1 MPLRSTLI
9 NQLFLP
15 KSFSRRKQ
23 GYDSEADFIC
33 PQGFGRNTYSD
44 KRVVAIVGTARENF
58 GNDIAT
64 FEWLRSKGFDP
75 GRPNRRLA
83 NHCITLT
90 RPIPP
95 FFDDAGVVQEYPLV
109 YPVIGQWEVL
119 YAMWAYEPDWYMKH
133 RDEFTAIWPW
143 PSPEDSLSTHGML
156 RIAKDI
162 AEGHGLHTPLIV
174 AHPEHIQR
182 CFFIAQ
188 KMFGK
193 LVSTN
198 NNETASEWFD
208 RRSVQRWTRGPKVW
222 LLYEMLARL
231 HHRLHGWM

>member
-1 MPLRSTLI
+1 MSLRSTLI

-15 KSFSRRKQ
+15 ESFSRREQ

-58 GNDIAT
+58 GDDIAT

-75 GRPNRRLA
+75 GRPNRQLA
-83 NHCITLT
+83 ARCILLT

-95 FFDDAGVVQEYPLV
+95 YFDDVGVVQEYPLV

-133 RDEFTAIWPW
+133 RDEFTAIWP
-143 PSPEDSLSTHGML
+143 SPESYSSTHDML

-162 AEGHGLHTPLIV
+162 AEGHCLRTPLIV
-174 AHPEHIQR
+174 AHPEHIPR
-182 CFFIAQ
+182 CFFIAS
-188 KMFGK
+188 KVFGK
-193 LVSTN
+193 PVVHTN
-198 NNETASEWFD
+198 DSEATPAWFD
-208 RRSVQRWTRGPKVW
+208 QRSVQYWTRGPKVW